1 MDKVADI
8 EVDKV
13 ADIVADMVA
22 AMEVEKMADIMCIM
36 PKMFLKE
43 VYRAKSV

>member
-1 MDKVADI
+1 MADI
-8 EVDKV
+8 EVDKL

-22 AMEVEKMADIMCIM
+22 AMEVEKMADMCIM